1 MRQPQEFGRYVL
13 LERISVGGMAEV
25 FKAKPF
31 QGEGNGK
38 ILAIKRILPSM
49 AEDADFIQ
57 MFIDEA
63 KISGQLHHSNIAE
76 IYELGRVDNSHFI
89 AMEYV
94 WGKDLLQM
102 QNRFRR
108 LRQTMKPAMAAFI
121 ASRICQGLDYAHRK
135 TDASGKLL
143 GIIHR
148 DVSPQNILVS
158 YDGEIKV
165 IDFGIAKAAS
175 RSTRTQAGVLKGKFG
190 YMSPEQVRGL
200 PLDRRSDV
208 FAIATILYEL
218 LTSERLFLG
227 ESDFATLEKVR
238 NVDVPPPSK
247 VCPACSPDLERIIL
261 KGLAREADERYQWA
275 SEMAAEL
282 DVFLEQNDPTF
293 TTALLASW
301 MKTQFAA
308 EWKREGAVL
317 EQQSRLDPKA
327 ALAAAASGPEAVKEP
342 PAMSAASHDADVDAA
357 LAAAALSPADLPTE
371 DELQGEATQ
380 ISAPMM
386 EMGEE
391 GGDRPGAG
399 ASPALSLS
407 DQSTRILGQGGAH
420 PGLPE
425 QKTVILDSAVTS
437 GGSVAAGASQGG
449 FWSQASQSTVL
460 LGPPE
465 SSPVPHPPPPAA
477 PYPMGAAPQL
487 AAGGASAQPTGQP
500 VAQPVFGRVT
510 PLTMP
515 AKKSGFAKDILI
527 GIAVAAAL
535 IGAVLGGR
543 AFFASRS
550 VPGGTLVITVSPPS
564 AAKILLDGKESGRTT
579 AEAVAV
585 TFKDV
590 SAGEHQIAVQG
601 EQGSFSSR
609 VTLASGDVAV
619 VSAILRAAAVP
630 ATNTEQTSASA
641 SASAGVGRLQLV
653 LKSKEAQVLIDGAS
667 IEEQTWSEPIA
678 LRAGTPHELLV
689 QQEGYASFRLSFTLK
704 PDEVLR
710 REVELVSARASL
722 SIASEPSGAEVRI
735 NSKGVGR
742 TPLDLAD
749 LDPAK
754 TLRVTVSKRGVGAV
768 TRVVNFQEGLEQ
780 KLELTLS
787 GSGQSAAA
795 PTKTSPA
802 PAIAEPPPTSG
813 KKEGASAAVAPT
825 SAGTT
830 KPGTTP
836 MGAPPKPVSSPAA
849 ATTKP
854 VSVSGAPAT
863 AAAASEDG
871 YLIANTQ
878 PWAKVIIDGKDT
890 GKTTPIAPR
899 SKIPL
904 KPGKHTVTFVANG
917 RNYNFD
923 VVIKP
928 GEDTR
933 LIRQLGDGP

>member
-1 MRQPQEFGRYVL
+1 VRQPQEFGRYVL

-25 FKAKPF
+25 FKAKPL

-158 YDGEIKV
+158 YEGEIKV

-200 PLDRRSDV
+200 PLDRRSDI
-208 FAIATILYEL
+208 FAIATILYEM

-238 NVDVPPPSK
+238 NVNVPPPSK

-275 SEMAAEL
+275 SEMAVEL
-282 DVFLEQNDPTF
+282 DAFLEQNDPTF
-293 TTALLASW
+293 TTALLSNW

-317 EQQSRLDPKA
+317 EQQAKLDPKA
-327 ALAAAASGPEAVKEP
+327 ALAAAAAGAEAAKEV
-342 PAMSAASHDADVDAA
+342 PAAPAVSNDADVDAA
-357 LAAAALSPADLPTE
+357 FAAAALSPADLPTE

-391 GGDRPGAG
+391 GGSGA
-399 ASPALSLS
+399 APFLPLSA
-407 DQSTRILGQGGAH
+407 QSTRILEPGGAH

-437 GGSVAAGASQGG
+437 GSSTAGGGRQGG
-449 FWSQASQSTVL
+449 LVPQANQSTVIL
-460 LGPPE
+460 PTPE
-465 SSPVPHPPPPAA
+465 SRPGFHPPPPAA
-477 PYPMGAAPQL
+477 PYSMGAGAQL
-487 AAGGASAQPTGQP
+487 AAGGVSSQSLGQPMAQPAFGQ
-500 VAQPVFGRVT
+500 VM
-510 PLTMP
+510 PLPTP

-543 AFFASRS
+543 AFFTSRTRWWS
-550 VPGGTLVITVSPPS
+550 QSPRLRRRLS
-564 AAKILLDGKESGRTT
+564 CSMAKR
-579 AEAVAV
+579 
-585 TFKDV
+585 
-590 SAGEHQIAVQG
+590 
-601 EQGSFSSR
+601 
-609 VTLASGDVAV
+609 
-619 VSAILRAAAVP
+619 
-630 ATNTEQTSASA
+630 
-641 SASAGVGRLQLV
+641 AGVRSPRL
-653 LKSKEAQVLIDGAS
+653 
-667 IEEQTWSEPIA
+667 W
-678 LRAGTPHELLV
+678 
-689 QQEGYASFRLSFTLK
+689 
-704 PDEVLR
+704 
-710 REVELVSARASL
+710 
-722 SIASEPSGAEVRI
+722 
-735 NSKGVGR
+735 
-742 TPLDLAD
+742 
-749 LDPAK
+749 
-754 TLRVTVSKRGVGAV
+754 
-768 TRVVNFQEGLEQ
+768 
-780 KLELTLS
+780 
-787 GSGQSAAA
+787 
-795 PTKTSPA
+795 
-802 PAIAEPPPTSG
+802 
-813 KKEGASAAVAPT
+813 
-825 SAGTT
+825 
-830 KPGTTP
+830 
-836 MGAPPKPVSSPAA
+836 SSP
-849 ATTKP
+849 
-854 VSVSGAPAT
+854 
-863 AAAASEDG
+863 
-871 YLIANTQ
+871 
-878 PWAKVIIDGKDT
+878 
-890 GKTTPIAPR
+890 
-899 SKIPL
+899 
-904 KPGKHTVTFVANG
+904 
-917 RNYNFD
+917 
-923 VVIKP
+923 
-928 GEDTR
+928 
-933 LIRQLGDGP
+933 